1 MVVGDL
7 NGQISILNSSSL
19 SLIKSFQGH
28 SNRIIRIKQSP
39 FLNNSN
45 YVATCSSDWTVKIWD
60 SSSNWSLIQTYSQHS
75 SQVLSL
81 EWLDADTLASSGVS
95 DRTIKIWAL
104 RTGQTKRTIN
114 TNGQYVYS
122 LKFLSN
128 KIHLASGGGG
138 SAYDIQI
145 YNINDGSLVSSF
157 HGHTSWVYDLIQL
170 SSDLLASSSQD
181 KTVRIWNLTTNSSKF
196 TLQGHSDWVIG
207 LKQISSQFVASGS
220 ADSTIRLWNV
230 TSGLAIRTLTG
241 HTGAI
246 YWSLDLTNSGQAV
259 VSGAGDQ
266 SIRVWNWSS
275 GECLQTLA
283 QPNSNIRS
291 LAVIFG
297 GNQQQQQK
305 TTTTSNEFFYFCR
318 FFDFFLYLFYLNKT
332 ATTSTSTTTKKS
344 SGLKILYFIYSKM
357 FNFLRPGYLAQA
369 VRKTNIHIFSRKHI
383 FWKTWRLFVQS
394 YVDWV
399 LLDRKMLKTL

>member
-1 MVVGDL
+1 MRMINLKHLFSASYVVVGDL

-45 YVATCSSDWTVKIWD
+45 YVATCSSDSTVKIWD
-60 SSSNWSLIQTYSQHS
+60 SSLNWSLIQTYSQHS
-75 SQVLSL
+75 SQIFGL
-81 EWLDADTLASSGVS
+81 EWLDADTLASSGLS
-95 DRTIKIWAL
+95 DRTIKIWSL
-104 RTGQTKRTIN
+104 STGGQTKRTIS
-114 TNGQYVYS
+114 TGYVYS

-128 KIHLASGGGG
+128 KIHLAAGGG
-138 SAYDIQI
+138 SGYPYDIQI
-145 YNINDGSLVSSF
+145 YNINDGSLVSSLQ
-157 HGHTSWVYDLIQL
+157 GHTSWIYDLIQL
-170 SSDLLASSSQD
+170 SSDLLASASQD

-196 TLQGHSDWVIG
+196 TLQGHTDWVIS
-207 LKQISSQFVASGS
+207 LKQISTQIVASGS

-230 TSGLAIRTLTG
+230 TSGLELRALTG

-266 SIRVWNWSS
+266 SIKVWNWSS
-275 GECLQTLA
+275 GECLQTSA

-291 LAVIFG
+291 LAVIFE

-305 TTTTSNEFFYFCR
+305 TTMTSKEFFYFCR
-318 FFDFFLYLFYLNKT
+318 FLDCFLKFFF
-332 ATTSTSTTTKKS
+332 
-344 SGLKILYFIYSKM
+344 
-357 FNFLRPGYLAQA
+357 
-369 VRKTNIHIFSRKHI
+369 
-383 FWKTWRLFVQS
+383 
-394 YVDWV
+394 
-399 LLDRKMLKTL
+399 